1 MLSPKEKE
9 LYNSVGKQI
18 KVTIAHDDIF
28 IGHCTEFTDAYDN
41 DPEEAS
47 ITLRDPKKNGKLIL
61 GLIELF
67 LNEIKTI
74 EVLD

>member
-9 LYNSVGKQI
+9 LYDSVGKRI
-18 KVTIAHDDIF
+18 KATIAHDDVF

-41 DPEEAS
+41 EPEEAS
-47 ITLRDPKKNGKLIL
+47 ITLRDPEKNGKSFP

-67 LNEIKTI
+67 LNEIKSI